1 MSFMNELYKDII
13 LDHYQNPRNFGI
25 ISDAHIHE
33 TGVNPLCG
41 DEIEIFL
48 SLKDDKIKDVKFKGV
63 GCSISQASASM
74 MCEVIQGKKIN
85 EVLLLIKNFKEI
97 LLEEER
103 EFDLDE
109 EFYDLESLMSV
120 KKIPVRIKCS
130 VLSWNVLERSLN
142 QIN

>member
-13 LDHYQNPRNFGI
+13 LDHYQNPRNFGVLSP
-25 ISDAHIHE
+25 SDIQE
-33 TGVNPLCG
+33 RGVNPLCG
-41 DEIEIFL
+41 DEIELFVN
-48 SLKDDKIKDVKFKGV
+48 LKNHRIEEIKFKGV

-74 MCEVIQGKKIN
+74 MCEAIRGKTKS

-97 LLEEER
+97 LLEEQR

-109 EFYDLESLMSV
+109 EFDDLESLLSV
-120 KKIPVRIKCS
+120 KKIPVRLKCA

-142 QIN
+142 Q